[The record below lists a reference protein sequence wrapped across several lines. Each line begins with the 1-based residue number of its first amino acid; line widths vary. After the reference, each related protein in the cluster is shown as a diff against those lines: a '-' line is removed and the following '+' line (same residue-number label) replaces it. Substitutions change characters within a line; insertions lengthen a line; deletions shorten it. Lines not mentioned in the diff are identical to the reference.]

1 MPERKGDAS
10 EKLENGTGIKH
21 FYAVLFWLGDF
32 CHRHDL
38 SKRKK
43 LLATMTDE

>member
-21 FYAVLFWLGDF
+21 FYAMRRFLTGGLLPQTRSLETKKAPGDY
-32 CHRHDL
+32 D
-38 SKRKK
+38 
-43 LLATMTDE
+43 